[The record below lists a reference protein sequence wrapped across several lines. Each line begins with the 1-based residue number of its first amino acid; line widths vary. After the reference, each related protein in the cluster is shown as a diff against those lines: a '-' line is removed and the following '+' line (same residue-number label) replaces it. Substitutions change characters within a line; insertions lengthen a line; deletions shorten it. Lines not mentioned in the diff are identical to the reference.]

1 MSRMPFVRRVATLAA
16 LLLFAAC
23 AKPPVPGEARIPD
36 DARVTHRAV
45 WIGSSN
51 HDTVGTITL
60 YQSEEYPVVVFE
72 QNFQFR
78 AAPGTVV
85 SLGRDGYRRGTS
97 LGALL
102 RNSGVQ
108 AYAVPQNIDISRY
121 NEVWLVGHSRR
132 SPARPRASDTAPLA
146 AVLRHPTRPLPS

>member
-1 MSRMPFVRRVATLAA
+1 MLLARRISALAV
-16 LLLFAAC
+16 LLLVAAC
-23 AKPPVPGEARIPD
+23 ATPPKPGEAKIPD

-51 HDTVGTITL
+51 HDTVGTISL

-72 QNFQFR
+72 KNFQFR

-85 SLGRDGYRRGTS
+85 SLGQNGYRKDTS

-102 RNSGVQ
+102 RNHGGQ

-121 NEVWLVGHSRR
+121 NEVWLWNTASNTPLGL
-132 SPARPRASDTAPLA
+132 ARLTPL
-146 AVLRHPTRPLPS
+146 L